1 MTSDV
6 NATVNPATLDRP
18 SEMGALPR
26 PAIEPWK
33 VPNPTRTTKIALA
46 STIPGLLSIA
56 LTLMFSIDPAV
67 AMILLFLPLQ
77 IIASVWAGRNIY
89 GKKGQSD
96 ALLVIFTIFFS
107 TFVGVLLVSLI
118 WSVVVMG
125 LKAMSWQ
132 FVSQNNIYI
141 TPTTSLEYGGVGHAV
156 LGTLMMVGLSTLVTV
171 PLGILV
177 AVYLTE
183 TREKPRGAVRTLVQA
198 MSGLPSVVAGL
209 FVYSALI
216 VGLGFGY
223 GGWLGSLALIPLML
237 PTVARV
243 AEESLRL
250 VPQELRNGALALGA
264 PAYRA
269 FLQVTLP
276 AAKSGLITAM
286 ILGVA
291 RVIGETAPLILTVN
305 NTNGTNVDMSQPMA
319 ALPTY
324 IFQFIANTYDTSVQ
338 RAWGAALVVLILV
351 TVLFTLARMVSKTNV
366 TTKKPSKKR
375 K

>member
-6 NATVNPATLDRP
+6 NATVNPATLGKP
-18 SEMGALPR
+18 AEMGALPR

-33 VPNPTRTTKIALA
+33 VPNPARTTKIALA
-46 STIPGLLSIA
+46 STIPGVLSIA
-56 LTLMFSIDPAV
+56 LTLLFSIDPAV

-77 IIASVWAGRNIY
+77 IISSVWAGRNIY

-305 NTNGTNVDMSQPMA
+305 NTNGTNLDLSQPMA

-324 IFQFIANTYDTSVQ
+324 IFQYIANTYDTSVQ

-351 TVLFTLARMVSKTNV
+351 TVLFTLARMVGKTSV
-366 TTKKPSKKR
+366 TAKKPSKKR

>member
-1 MTSDV
+1 MT
-6 NATVNPATLDRP
+6 
-18 SEMGALPR
+18 
-26 PAIEPWK
+26 
-33 VPNPTRTTKIALA
+33 
-46 STIPGLLSIA
+46 
-56 LTLMFSIDPAV
+56 LTF
-67 AMILLFLPLQ
+67 
-77 IIASVWAGRNIY
+77 GTN
-89 GKKGQSD
+89 
-96 ALLVIFTIFFS
+96 
-107 TFVGVLLVSLI
+107 
-118 WSVVVMG
+118 
-125 LKAMSWQ
+125 
-132 FVSQNNIYI
+132 
-141 TPTTSLEYGGVGHAV
+141 AV
-156 LGTLMMVGLSTLVTV
+156 L
-171 PLGILV
+171 P
-177 AVYLTE
+177 A
-183 TREKPRGAVRTLVQA
+183 
-198 MSGLPSVVAGL
+198 SVVAGL

-305 NTNGTNVDMSQPMA
+305 NTNGTNLDMSQPMA

-351 TVLFTLARMVSKTNV
+351 TVLFTLARLVSKTSV
-366 TTKKPSKKR
+366 TAKKPSKKR